1 MMEVYQKGAPE
12 PVHSS
17 FSLSFHS
24 IVNLLERYPY
34 DKIRTLVDR
43 SFLSWTR
50 ARRAADMEERALEQ
64 QQSPEKGAQK
74 LAHKELAKAVG
85 IRAKSWEEFEARVGF
100 LQKFGYL
107 AVDRSFNAGATAL
120 KYIQIEDIFVTELFL
135 GGHLDDLSPEILFG
149 VCCALNRDFPRDV
162 YIRYKMFGPEAA
174 IASVATRIRIS
185 PIVREAEA
193 MTKQEVTWCPEM
205 IPFGRM
211 WAEGKPFAELMTFIE
226 ASTDLTGDLITA
238 FRRAKDL
245 ISQLRDI
252 WRGDKE
258 RGDALTTLMQKV
270 SRDEVMVVD

>member
-1 MMEVYQKGAPE
+1 M
-12 PVHSS
+12 
-17 FSLSFHS
+17 
-24 IVNLLERYPY
+24 
-34 DKIRTLVDR
+34 
-43 SFLSWTR
+43 
-50 ARRAADMEERALEQ
+50 
-64 QQSPEKGAQK
+64 
-74 LAHKELAKAVG
+74 
-85 IRAKSWEEFEARVGF
+85 
-100 LQKFGYL
+100 
-107 AVDRSFNAGATAL
+107 DRSFNAGATAL

-258 RGDALTTLMQKV
+258 RGDALTALMQKV